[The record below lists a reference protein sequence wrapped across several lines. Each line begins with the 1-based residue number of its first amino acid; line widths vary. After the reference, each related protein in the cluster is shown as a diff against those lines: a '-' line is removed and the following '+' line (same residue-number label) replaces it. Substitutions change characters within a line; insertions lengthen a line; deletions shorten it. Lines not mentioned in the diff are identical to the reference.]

1 MLTSILDLVF
11 SVLCCAV
18 LCGLKAG
25 LRICDVLCFLLAKPF
40 SRLAV
45 AHQLCGPN
53 PLGPF
58 SVSDSLA
65 TSRVYSPFSIV
76 CGVHSRFVILS
87 IYISYITYLWSNT
100 EFRPGSPWLR
110 ILAMA

>member
-1 MLTSILDLVF
+1 MLTSNLDLVF

-65 TSRVYSPFSIV
+65 TSRVYSPILHRLWCPFTI
-76 CGVHSRFVILS
+76 RDFVDL
-87 IYISYITYLWSNT
+87 Y
-100 EFRPGSPWLR
+100 
-110 ILAMA
+110 